1 MDSTLVLIVA
11 QIVALICVSAVCVYL
26 IVVLLR
32 LKEVLTSFGTDLKE
46 VTARTVPV
54 LENMEYI
61 TSRVRNITENID
73 DQVTIVQESIGS
85 MRDMADNIVALERR
99 VQERVEGPILDTLG
113 FIAAVLKGVRT
124 FFERV
129 RA

>member
-1 MDSTLVLIVA
+1 VESSFVLMTA
-11 QIVALICVSAVCVYL
+11 QIIALVCVSAVCIYL
-26 IVVLLR
+26 IIVLLR
-32 LKEVLTSFGTDLKE
+32 LKEVLTSFETDLKD
-46 VTARTVPV
+46 VTARTLPV

-61 TSRVRNITENID
+61 TSRVRNITESID

-85 MRDMADNIVALERR
+85 MKEMADNIVALERR

-113 FIAAVLKGVRT
+113 FVAAVLKGVRT
-124 FFERV
+124 FFARV

>member
-1 MDSTLVLIVA
+1 VDPVLLLIA
-11 QIVALICVSAVCVYL
+11 QIVALLSVSAVCIYL

-32 LKEVLTSFGTDLKE
+32 VREVLTAFEKDMKE
-46 VTARTVPV
+46 VTSRAIPV

-61 TSRVRNITENID
+61 SSRVRNITETID
-73 DQVTIVQESIGS
+73 DQVVIVQQSIGS
-85 MRDMADNIVALERR
+85 MKEMADNIVALERK

-113 FIAAVLKGVRT
+113 FVAAVLKGFRT
-124 FFERV
+124 FIDRV